1 VIIAGFPQGRTIAAM
16 PADPIF
22 GETKPTLWERL
33 ARLIARSGRPA
44 NSRSVRR
51 KEQLDVL
58 VPDARA
64 DAVRAGLERWL
75 GDHGVTSAVT
85 TEDAGNGRT
94 RIRAQLNEAESA
106 QLDLTDPAVQAAFES
121 LVADSV

>member
-1 VIIAGFPQGRTIAAM
+1 M

-22 GETKPTLWERL
+22 GDAKPTLWARL
-33 ARLIARSGRPA
+33 ARLVSPNG
-44 NSRSVRR
+44 SRTATRTVRR

-58 VPDARA
+58 VPNAKA

-75 GDHGVTSAVT
+75 GEHGVASPVTS
-85 TEDAGNGRT
+85 EDAGNGRT
-94 RIRAQLNEAESA
+94 RIRARLDEAESA

-121 LVADSV
+121 LLSDSI

>member
-1 VIIAGFPQGRTIAAM
+1 M

-22 GETKPTLWERL
+22 GETKPTLWARL
-33 ARLIARSGRPA
+33 ARLLSRGSALT
-44 NSRSVRR
+44 NTRSVRR

-58 VPDARA
+58 VPDAKA

-75 GDHGVTSAVT
+75 GEHGVTSAVT

-94 RIRAQLNEAESA
+94 RIRARLSDSESA
-106 QLDLTDPAVQAAFES
+106 QLDLTDPAVQAALES
-121 LVADSV
+121 LLADSV